1 MNLNELKLIVLDV
14 DGTLTDGG
22 IYYTDNNV
30 EIKEFCTKDAA
41 GIFVAKALGIK
52 FMVITGRISKSTE
65 KRLSELKV
73 DYIHQHVLD
82 KKEFLF
88 NFMTE
93 HQLKK
98 QNLCYIGDDLN
109 DIGAMS
115 CVGYVGCPKDSCFEV
130 KQIADYVSSV
140 EGGRGAVRDV
150 IEHLLRSFGRWDEGV
165 KKVYNF

>member
-1 MNLNELKLIVLDV
+1 MFSLYMKGVINNMELLEKIILTILVYLLI
-14 DGTLTDGG
+14 
-22 IYYTDNNV
+22 
-30 EIKEFCTKDAA
+30 
-41 GIFVAKALGIK
+41 GIFGLGAA
-52 FMVITGRISKSTE
+52 ISY
-65 KRLSELKV
+65 L
-73 DYIHQHVLD
+73 
-82 KKEFLF
+82 
-88 NFMTE
+88 M
-93 HQLKK
+93 
-98 QNLCYIGDDLN
+98 LN